1 MSLNKIE
8 KVFLILGITAAASL
22 IILLLVDDWMMGFA
36 VITGVFLFSVLIVDP
51 LDSKSKNEEE
61 KRKEEA
67 EEFGTEARATVDS
80 RIYER
85 PSFFLGL
92 PFIIVFGG
100 IGTKYESVF
109 SIEYEGKSVI
119 VLYHDLC
126 LVSAEDR
133 LLIRGKWYMGKK
145 LGIQGNIVVANR
157 VENLSSGIVFEKA

>member
-1 MSLNKIE
+1 MNKIE
-8 KVFLILGITAAASL
+8 KVFLILGITAASSL

-36 VITGVFLFSVLIVDP
+36 VITGVFLLSVLIVDP

-67 EEFGTEARATVDS
+67 EKFETEAKAVVNS
-80 RIYER
+80 RIYEY

-100 IGTKYESVF
+100 IESKYKSVF
-109 SIEYEGKSVI
+109 SIEHEGKAVI
-119 VLYHDLC
+119 VLYHGLC
-126 LVSAEDR
+126 LVSDEDR
-133 LLIRGKWYMGKK
+133 LLIRGKWYLGKK